1 MAYTRTPNTVIAGQ
15 ALKQNPAPA
24 PLAPAGALPVV
35 LDADIA
41 TTTNLGVVQI
51 GAGLAIT
58 PEGILSTDGQVGYT
72 GSAGENGFTGSTGFT
87 GSAGEN
93 GFTGSTGFT
102 GSAGENGFTGSTG
115 FTGSAG
121 ENGFTGSAGEHGFTG
136 STGFTGS
143 AGEHGFTGSTGFTGS
158 AGEHGFTG
166 STGFVGS
173 VGFVGSRG
181 FTGSTGFTGSI
192 GIGYTGS
199 AGKDDDSK
207 FVHVKLTSNDYTATS
222 SDYYIGATNG
232 GIDITLPLGLL
243 GRIYVIKNQ
252 DNSNVK
258 VFPTNPNTIDGSSSK
273 TLGSNVSITVVF
285 DGTRWQ
291 TI

>member
-15 ALKQNPAPA
+15 ALKQNPQPS
-24 PLAPAGALPVV
+24 PLAPAGAIPVV

-41 TTTNLGVVQI
+41 STTNLGVVQV

-87 GSAGEN
+87 GS
-93 GFTGSTGFT
+93 
-102 GSAGENGFTGSTG
+102 
-115 FTGSAG
+115 
-121 ENGFTGSAGEHGFTG
+121 
-136 STGFTGS
+136 
-143 AGEHGFTGSTGFTGS
+143 
-158 AGEHGFTG
+158 
-166 STGFVGS
+166 

-199 AGKDDDSK
+199 AGTDDDSK

-258 VFPTNPNTIDGSSSK
+258 VFPTSPNTIDGASSK